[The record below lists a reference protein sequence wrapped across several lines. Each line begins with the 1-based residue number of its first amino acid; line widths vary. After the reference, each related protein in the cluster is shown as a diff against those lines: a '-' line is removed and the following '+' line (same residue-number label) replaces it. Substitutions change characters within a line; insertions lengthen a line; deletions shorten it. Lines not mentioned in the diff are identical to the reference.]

1 MLGDTMRKRPPK
13 SYICLTL
20 LKQDIRELV
29 RLFQKNLQDVE
40 IVIDDIRILDSAQLE
55 QFDAAYQAKSL
66 IARGYCDEVLGQ
78 DTSGKGKRRL
88 VELKMSKKSAILPP
102 GWNEVGKREPE
113 VAVQIG
119 KLLLRCQ
126 NRFQQWLIGFVSFF
140 ALFPLLPLLS
150 SSLLQEHHVAFIAQ
164 LLLTVVGSL
173 LMAPVFLFLLSVIL
187 RLLQMDTYV
196 FMLPGAVKATQVYGE
211 RETRSTLVVAL
222 VLYTVFSVSPII
234 AFSLLWR

>member
-1 MLGDTMRKRPPK
+1 
-13 SYICLTL
+13 
-20 LKQDIRELV
+20 
-29 RLFQKNLQDVE
+29 
-40 IVIDDIRILDSAQLE
+40 
-55 QFDAAYQAKSL
+55 L

-88 VELKMSKKSAILPP
+88 VELKMSKKSAILLPS
-102 GWNEVGKREPE
+102 WTEVGKREPE
-113 VAVQIG
+113 VVVQIG

-126 NRFQQWLIGFVSFF
+126 NRFHQWLIGSAYFSS
-140 ALFPLLPLLS
+140 LFGLIPLLPS
-150 SSLLQEHHVAFIAQ
+150 ILQKHHVDFIAQ

-222 VLYTVFSVSPII
+222 VLLMVFAVSLII

>member
-55 QFDAAYQAKSL
+55 QFDAAYQATSL
-66 IARGYCDEVLGQ
+66 IARGYYDEVLGQ
-78 DTSGKGKRRL
+78 DTSGIGKRRL
-88 VELKMSKKSAILPP
+88 VELKMSKKSAILLP
-102 GWNEVGKREPE
+102 GWNEVGNREPE
-113 VAVQIG
+113 VVAQIG
-119 KLLLRCQ
+119 KVLLRCQ
-126 NRFQQWLIGFVSFF
+126 NRIQQWLIGSVYFF
-140 ALFPLLPLLS
+140 SLFLLIP
-150 SSLLQEHHVAFIAQ
+150 LLQEHHVAFIAQ

-173 LMAPVFLFLLSVIL
+173 LMAPVFLFLLSGIL

-211 RETRSTLVVAL
+211 RETRGTLVVAL
-222 VLYTVFSVSPII
+222 VLLMVVEVSLII
-234 AFSLLWR
+234 AFRLLWR

>member
-1 MLGDTMRKRPPK
+1 MRKRPPK
-13 SYICLTL
+13 SYSCLTL

-66 IARGYCDEVLGQ
+66 LARGYCGEVLGR

-88 VELKMSKKSAILPP
+88 VELKMSKKSATLLPN
-102 GWNEVGKREPE
+102 WNEVGNREPE
-113 VAVQIG
+113 AVVEIG
-119 KLLLRCQ
+119 KVLLRCQ
-126 NRFQQWLIGFVSFF
+126 NRFQQWLIGFVYFSS
-140 ALFPLLPLLS
+140 LFLLIPLLP
-150 SSLLQEHHVAFIAQ
+150 SLLQEHHVAFIAQ

-173 LMAPVFLFLLSVIL
+173 LMTPAFLFLLSVIL

-196 FMLPGAVKATQVYGE
+196 FMLLGAVKATQVYGE

-222 VLYTVFSVSPII
+222 VLFMVVEVSLII

>member
-40 IVIDDIRILDSAQLE
+40 IVIDDIRIIDSAQLE

-78 DTSGKGKRRL
+78 DASGKGKRRL
-88 VELKMSKKSAILPP
+88 VELKMSKKSAILLP

-119 KLLLRCQ
+119 KLLVRCQ
-126 NRFQQWLIGFVSFF
+126 NRFQHWLIGFAYFF
-140 ALFPLLPLLS
+140 SLFPLIPLLP
-150 SSLLQEHHVAFIAQ
+150 SLLQEHHVAFIAQ

-173 LMAPVFLFLLSVIL
+173 LMTPVFLFLLSGIL

-196 FMLPGAVKATQVYGE
+196 FMLPGAVRATQVYGD

-222 VLYTVFSVSPII
+222 VLFMVFSVSLII

>member
-55 QFDAAYQAKSL
+55 QFDAAYQATSL
-66 IARGYCDEVLGQ
+66 IARGYYDEVLGQ
-78 DTSGKGKRRL
+78 DTSGIGKRRL
-88 VELKMSKKSAILPP
+88 VELKMSKKSAILLP
-102 GWNEVGKREPE
+102 GWNEVGNREPE
-113 VAVQIG
+113 VVAQIG
-119 KLLLRCQ
+119 KGLLRCQ
-126 NRFQQWLIGFVSFF
+126 NRIQQWLIGFVYFF
-140 ALFPLLPLLS
+140 SLFLLIPLLP
-150 SSLLQEHHVAFIAQ
+150 SLLQEHHVAFIAQ

-173 LMAPVFLFLLSVIL
+173 LMAPVFVFLLS
-187 RLLQMDTYV
+187 MDTYV

-222 VLYTVFSVSPII
+222 VLYTVVTVSLLI
-234 AFSLLWR
+234 AFRLLWR

>member
-1 MLGDTMRKRPPK
+1 MLGDAMRKRPPK

-40 IVIDDIRILDSAQLE
+40 IVIDDIRIIDSAQLE
-55 QFDAAYQAKSL
+55 QFAAAYQATSL

-88 VELKMSKKSAILPP
+88 VELKMSKQSAILLPN
-102 GWNEVGKREPE
+102 WNEVGKREPE
-113 VAVQIG
+113 VVVQIG
-119 KLLLRCQ
+119 KVLLRCQ
-126 NRFQQWLIGFVSFF
+126 NRFQQWLIGSVYFF
-140 ALFPLLPLLS
+140 SLFLLVPLLP
-150 SSLLQEHHVAFIAQ
+150 SLLQEHHVAFIAQ

-173 LMAPVFLFLLSVIL
+173 LMTPVFLFLLSVIL

-196 FMLPGAVKATQVYGE
+196 FMLPGAVKATQVYGD
-211 RETRSTLVVAL
+211 RETKSTLVVAL
-222 VLYTVFSVSPII
+222 VLSMVFSVSLLI
-234 AFSLLWR
+234 AFRLLWR

>member
-13 SYICLTL
+13 SYSCLTL

-55 QFDAAYQAKSL
+55 QFDIAYQAKSL

-88 VELKMSKKSAILPP
+88 VELKMSKQSAILLPS
-102 GWNEVGKREPE
+102 WNEVGKREPE
-113 VAVQIG
+113 VVVQIG
-119 KLLLRCQ
+119 KVLLHCQ
-126 NRFQQWLIGFVSFF
+126 NRFQQLLIVGAYFSS
-140 ALFPLLPLLS
+140 LFPLIPLLP
-150 SSLLQEHHVAFIAQ
+150 SLLQKHHVAFIAQ

-173 LMAPVFLFLLSVIL
+173 LMAPVFLFLLSGIL

-196 FMLPGAVKATQVYGE
+196 FMLPGAVRATQVYGE

-222 VLYTVFSVSPII
+222 VLLMMVAVSLLI